1 MQPTTAAPLD
11 SRFVDSGMVQSLT
24 FNSALTTPGIHTLKL
39 INDTNDIITY
49 SIIINNNGNLTL
61 SNLSLTDSITTGNN
75 INLREG
81 EIKLLYNAVLFYQEN
96 RPISGARPPH
106 QQESTA
112 DLDHMKRILFAMIME
127 SNYHAADS
135 V

>member
-1 MQPTTAAPLD
+1 MPIPRD
-11 SRFVDSGMVQSLT
+11 SSEDHIF
-24 FNSALTTPGIHTLKL
+24 
-39 INDTNDIITY
+39 
-49 SIIINNNGNLTL
+49 
-61 SNLSLTDSITTGNN
+61 N

-81 EIKLLYNAVLFYQEN
+81 EIKLLYNAVLFYHEN

-112 DLDHMKRILFAMIME
+112 DLKHMKRILFAMIME

>member
-1 MQPTTAAPLD
+1 MPIPRD
-11 SRFVDSGMVQSLT
+11 RS
-24 FNSALTTPGIHTLKL
+24 
-39 INDTNDIITY
+39 NDNIY
-49 SIIINNNGNLTL
+49 NVNLTE
-61 SNLSLTDSITTGNN
+61 SDI
-75 INLREG
+75 R
-81 EIKLLYNAVLFYQEN
+81 LLYNSVVFYHEN

>member
-1 MQPTTAAPLD
+1 MPIPRD
-11 SRFVDSGMVQSLT
+11 SSDDHIF
-24 FNSALTTPGIHTLKL
+24 H
-39 INDTNDIITY
+39 
-49 SIIINNNGNLTL
+49 
-61 SNLSLTDSITTGNN
+61 
-75 INLREG
+75 INLRES
-81 EIKLLYNAVLFYQEN
+81 EIRLLYNSVVFYHEN

>member
-1 MQPTTAAPLD
+1 
-11 SRFVDSGMVQSLT
+11 MV
-24 FNSALTTPGIHTLKL
+24 
-39 INDTNDIITY
+39 
-49 SIIINNNGNLTL
+49 
-61 SNLSLTDSITTGNN
+61 
-75 INLREG
+75 
-81 EIKLLYNAVLFYQEN
+81 FYHEN

>member
-1 MQPTTAAPLD
+1 MPIPRD
-11 SRFVDSGMVQSLT
+11 SSEDHIF
-24 FNSALTTPGIHTLKL
+24 
-39 INDTNDIITY
+39 
-49 SIIINNNGNLTL
+49 
-61 SNLSLTDSITTGNN
+61 N

-96 RPISGARPPH
+96 RPISGARPSH

-112 DLDHMKRILFAMIME
+112 DLNYMKRILFAMIME
-127 SNYHAADS
+127 SNYNAADS

>member
-1 MQPTTAAPLD
+1 MPIPRD
-11 SRFVDSGMVQSLT
+11 RS
-24 FNSALTTPGIHTLKL
+24 
-39 INDTNDIITY
+39 NDNIY
-49 SIIINNNGNLTL
+49 NVNLTE
-61 SNLSLTDSITTGNN
+61 SDI
-75 INLREG
+75 R
-81 EIKLLYNAVLFYQEN
+81 LLYNSVVFYHEN

-127 SNYHAADS
+127 SNYNAADS